1 MSGGHLLVT
10 GIVNG
15 WLHKSMVAN
24 TVSCFLTSLFTNGKE
39 KADNLHHFLYATC
52 CFPSFIS
59 SFSLP
64 KKENKGG
71 TARGKRFFEF
81 LLTSIL
87 QNFFFLAGSYPFS

>member
-1 MSGGHLLVT
+1 MAKRKQTTSTIFCMLRVAFLV
-10 GIVNG
+10 
-15 WLHKSMVAN
+15 
-24 TVSCFLTSLFTNGKE
+24 LFP
-39 KADNLHHFLYATC
+39 F
-52 CFPSFIS
+52 
-59 SFSLP
+59 FSLP